1 MPWKSIQSLT
11 EAIPAGEPDQSKN
24 LDGLLMAVAEDIIDA
39 VAGAKPAEAA
49 AGFDSLRN
57 SFKAMVRVLPPDVRR
72 SPTFRAGQM
81 SMAVNV
87 LGALANRMPS
97 EAFHAQLKA
106 EGNRAIF
113 AALWNEELRNVDL
126 AKRLDGM
133 DEGQVSRTLKSLQE
147 AGIVVRQRVGRE
159 VYTRLSLA
167 ARAELEQRPGFI
179 ETLALSGADAM
190 HRRMQVAP
198 ISVPIDPGA
207 PPPRLSAALDD
218 TGSRTGSLG

>member
-1 MPWKSIQSLT
+1 MAWKSIQSLT
-11 EAIPAGEPDQSKN
+11 EAIPAGEPDQTKN
-24 LDGLLMAVAEDIIDA
+24 LDGLLTAVAEDIIDA
-39 VAGAKPAEAA
+39 VGSAKPAEAA

-57 SFKAMVRVLPPDVRR
+57 TFKAMVRALPPDVRR
-72 SPTFRAGQM
+72 SQAFRAGQM

-87 LGALANRMPS
+87 LGALVNRMPS

-106 EGNRAIF
+106 ESNRPIL

-126 AKRLDGM
+126 AKRLGGM
-133 DEGQVSRTLKSLQE
+133 DEGQLSRTLKSLQE
-147 AGIVVRQRVGRE
+147 AGIVIRQKIGRE

-167 ARAELEQRPGFI
+167 ARAELEQRPGFT

-198 ISVPIDPGA
+198 ISVLIAPDA
-207 PPPRLSAALDD
+207 PPPRLSAAFED
-218 TGSRTGSLG
+218 TASRTGSLG